1 MENLSVPQSSTD
13 IRRGFETI
21 ATFAIAVGLLYFA
34 AGILIPIV
42 LAILLAFALAP
53 VVNFFSRRCRIP
65 DPLAVIMAVFA
76 ATIVFAV
83 LVYLVSTQLI
93 QLAYAMPGY
102 QQTIAAKLVQV
113 QQKLVGMN
121 VVGDLAKAIQT
132 ITHQISAALGIA
144 PSSLPQPVTIANDF
158 SAPVDIIRGIV
169 GSLLGPLATLFI
181 VAIFLIFILMAR
193 ADIQE
198 RFIRL
203 ASGNGYSRT
212 TIALRDAGGRLSR
225 YLLTQLGVNVC
236 YGAIFGA
243 GLMLIG
249 IPGAL
254 LWGMLIAIFRYI
266 PFVGALIVAI
276 VPFLLAF
283 SIDKGWSMLIETVIF
298 FAVLDQTTAN
308 IVEPR
313 LYGARTGLSGIA
325 ILLSAMFW
333 GALWG
338 PLGLILSTPMTVC
351 LVVLGRYMP
360 FFKVFETVLGSEP
373 VLTQNERLYQRLL
386 RGDVEEAIEITD
398 ELVEADG
405 RDALYGQAMLPVLQM
420 AAAELSSTP
429 EALTQRRVLA
439 RTIENVINEYG
450 ETPAV
455 EGSPVLIVGAQSE
468 LDEVAAHVLAQ
479 GLHGR
484 GIDTNTMP
492 ALAVRQETL
501 GQLDLKGVRTV
512 VLVYLDEHV
521 RAHARYVAG
530 RLKRRRPDLGIYVL
544 RLVEADGTETAAT
557 LHVDRLAH
565 SFGDMLVAI
574 EEDLGRLPETPAED
588 LTHAIR
594 SEETGKALAAIAKR
608 LHVQAAMVNLLEDAR
623 HQQDEDAFS
632 LTKEITS
639 TGEPLVI
646 HADAKKRSEE
656 NRYLLANGIAFY
668 AGVPFILEKAVVG
681 ALAVVDYE
689 PHEFD
694 EAAVES
700 LKRAATQLA
709 RRLSRQA
716 PYLATSKRSS
726 KA

>member
-1 MENLSVPQSSTD
+1 
-13 IRRGFETI
+13 
-21 ATFAIAVGLLYFA
+21 
-34 AGILIPIV
+34 
-42 LAILLAFALAP
+42 
-53 VVNFFSRRCRIP
+53 
-65 DPLAVIMAVFA
+65 MAVFA

>member
-1 MENLSVPQSSTD
+1 
-13 IRRGFETI
+13 
-21 ATFAIAVGLLYFA
+21 
-34 AGILIPIV
+34 
-42 LAILLAFALAP
+42 
-53 VVNFFSRRCRIP
+53 
-65 DPLAVIMAVFA
+65 
-76 ATIVFAV
+76 
-83 LVYLVSTQLI
+83 
-93 QLAYAMPGY
+93 
-102 QQTIAAKLVQV
+102 
-113 QQKLVGMN
+113 
-121 VVGDLAKAIQT
+121 
-132 ITHQISAALGIA
+132 
-144 PSSLPQPVTIANDF
+144 LPQPVTIANDF

>member
-1 MENLSVPQSSTD
+1 
-13 IRRGFETI
+13 
-21 ATFAIAVGLLYFA
+21 
-34 AGILIPIV
+34 
-42 LAILLAFALAP
+42 
-53 VVNFFSRRCRIP
+53 
-65 DPLAVIMAVFA
+65 
-76 ATIVFAV
+76 
-83 LVYLVSTQLI
+83 
-93 QLAYAMPGY
+93 
-102 QQTIAAKLVQV
+102 
-113 QQKLVGMN
+113 
-121 VVGDLAKAIQT
+121 
-132 ITHQISAALGIA
+132 
-144 PSSLPQPVTIANDF
+144 F

-236 YGAIFGA
+236 HGAIFGA

-544 RLVEADGTETAAT
+544 RLVEAGGTETAAT

-639 TGEPLVI
+639 SGEPLVI